1 MKIVKAEAFPVRIPL
16 KEPFAIALG
25 VMTHSEQVFVRLED
39 ETGRA
44 GWGETSTF
52 HAVYGYDQKSLYNV
66 LTDHLLPAV
75 VGLDPGDPAGL
86 HRRLDQAVPFN
97 LMAKC
102 GVDLAA
108 WDLAAQ
114 AAGLPLYG
122 LLGGRRGDSVPVA
135 ATVDI
140 LSPAE
145 AAGRAADLVGRGF
158 QTIKVKIGADPAD
171 DLERV
176 KAVRSAVGGGIRIRV
191 DANQGYDRD
200 AALRVLKRMESLDLE
215 WIEQPLAAWD
225 LAGHAA
231 LALALDTPIALD
243 ESVYTDHDA
252 HLALGLGAADVINI
266 KLVKGGGIHR
276 AQKIAAVCAAA
287 GAPCFLGGCIE
298 LTPGTLAA
306 AHFYAATPSVV
317 SAAEIIATKGYLDDV
332 VDPPVR
338 VEDGMIR
345 LPEAVGLGVTVDPE
359 KVERY
364 TVQM

>member
-1 MKIVKAEAFPVRIPL
+1 MKIVRAETFPVRIPL

-39 ETGRA
+39 EAGRV

-52 HAVYGYDQKSLYNV
+52 HAVYGYDQKSLYHV

-75 VGLDPGDPAGL
+75 LGLDPGDMAGL
-86 HRRLDQAVPFN
+86 HRRLDQVLPYN

-108 WDLAAQ
+108 YDLAAQ
-114 AAGLPLYG
+114 AAGLPLSG
-122 LLGGRRGDSVPVA
+122 LLGGKRGDRVPMA

-140 LSPAE
+140 VSADE
-145 AAGRAADLVGRGF
+145 AADRAADLVSRGF

-176 KAVRSAVGGGIRIRV
+176 KAVRSAVGGAVKIRV

-200 AALRVLKRMESLDLE
+200 TALRVLRRMEPLNLE
-215 WIEQPLAAWD
+215 WVEQPLAAWD
-225 LAGHAA
+225 LVGHAA
-231 LALALDTPIALD
+231 LAQALDTPIALD

-252 HLALGLGAADVINI
+252 HLALTLGAADVINI

-306 AHFYAATPSVV
+306 AHFYAATPNLVG
-317 SAAEIIATKGYLDDV
+317 AAEIIATKGYLDDV
-332 VDPPVR
+332 VDPPIR
-338 VEDGMIR
+338 VENGAIR
-345 LPEAVGLGVTVDPE
+345 LPAAAGLGVTVDPE
-359 KVERY
+359 KVESY
-364 TVQM
+364 AIKL